1 MAEHDFRYSMLN
13 PQHTLTE
20 CRTLAPGRYQVTGNG
35 GSIHNND
42 QLLVTIKGSK
52 TLHMRLIVEKV
63 RHFINPPGQWIAVA
77 SGPVFD
83 ELAIHQWKV
92 NCDSCA
98 TVLDFE
104 FMVDAKLGVSAQKPA
119 AAARIAELGW
129 KTVGE
134 KHLCKK
140 CQEKAA

>member
-1 MAEHDFRYSMLN
+1 
-13 PQHTLTE
+13 
-20 CRTLAPGRYQVTGNG
+20 
-35 GSIHNND
+35 
-42 QLLVTIKGSK
+42 
-52 TLHMRLIVEKV
+52 
-63 RHFINPPGQWIAVA
+63 
-77 SGPVFD
+77 VFD

-92 NCDSCA
+92 NCDNCA

-104 FMVDAKLGVSAQKPA
+104 FMVDAKQGVSAQKPA

-134 KHLCKK
+134 KHFCKK